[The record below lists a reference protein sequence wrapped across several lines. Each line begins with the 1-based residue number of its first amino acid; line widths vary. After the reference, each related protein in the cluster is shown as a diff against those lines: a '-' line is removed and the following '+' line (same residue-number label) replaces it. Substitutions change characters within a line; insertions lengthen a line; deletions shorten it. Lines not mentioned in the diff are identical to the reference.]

1 MAADLLD
8 VFERWRAT
16 KPRHRA
22 HTWLDKDGHDKD
34 SYTLQELWTEA
45 GAVAAAIR
53 GVEVAIL
60 CYPPGLEFLVAF
72 YGCLFAGVAAA
83 PCYPPDP
90 RNREARTARHFET
103 IIEASGAQV
112 ILTTAAYLRGK
123 LLLVA
128 KAPSHRTDIYLGAK
142 WLATDSISCE
152 GVPPLKPPPSL
163 AFLQYT
169 SGSTS
174 APKGVMVGRRN
185 LAHNLQVITEA
196 LDSNEDTVCV
206 SWLPQ
211 YHDMGLV
218 GSLLGTLYCGGT
230 GFHSSPL
237 AFVRDPT
244 SWLRDMTA
252 KKATHTQAPSFAYGL
267 AARKYLSSP
276 NIVKVDLSTLKHATN
291 GAEPIRAADVDTFAA
306 AFERCG
312 LRPRV
317 VVVTYGLAEHVV
329 FVCRSLAPK
338 RCEFVS
344 ECLARDVVLPG
355 KGTVLF
361 GCGRSPGVALAIVR
375 EGRRVNGVGEV
386 WVRSASRAVGYWR
399 DPQRSAETFGGVLE
413 GDDTVSVAAD
423 GAVAREGWLRTGDLG
438 FLDEA
443 GDLFVCAGAASRVC
457 LMASNAFYAQAA
469 GPRTYLL
476 SEARTTTPKIWR
488 RRGRPRLVQPSG
500 PAAPLL

>member
-291 GAEPIRAADVDTFAA
+291 GAEPIRAADVDAFAA
-306 AFERCG
+306 WLTAMVCMYGVGPTRCLKFTRQRHRKCIHAGYPVGHTAVIGWFSKAIKQRPQG
-312 LRPRV
+312 LLM
-317 VVVTYGLAEHVV
+317 GLFASAGSVARIVFPVCSGMAADAWGPDVV
-329 FVCRSLAPK
+329 FATLAG
-338 RCEFVS
+338 
-344 ECLARDVVLPG
+344 LL
-355 KGTVLF
+355 
-361 GCGRSPGVALAIVR
+361 
-375 EGRRVNGVGEV
+375 
-386 WVRSASRAVGYWR
+386 
-399 DPQRSAETFGGVLE
+399 
-413 GDDTVSVAAD
+413 
-423 GAVAREGWLRTGDLG
+423 GAT
-438 FLDEA
+438 
-443 GDLFVCAGAASRVC
+443 LFV
-457 LMASNAFYAQAA
+457 L
-469 GPRTYLL
+469 TW
-476 SEARTTTPKIWR
+476 WR
-488 RRGRPRLVQPSG
+488 RAFR
-500 PAAPLL
+500 AAII